1 MKIKELLNGDKKHSL
16 GIYILLLAGVLLLI
30 LGSIPQ
36 KKQQTVSSEP
46 SQAFSTDRY
55 IENLEKKLEDTLSSI
70 EGAGEVKVTL
80 VARDR
85 GSVDLGRDSSGD
97 DKRTVV
103 LSRQGGSEALVVAE
117 KFPTVEGAVI
127 VARGAGSDKTKA
139 ALAEAAATALGIG
152 MHKVKVYK
160 LK

>member
-1 MKIKELLNGDKKHSL
+1 MKIKELLNSDKKHSL

-30 LGSIPQ
+30 FGSVPQ
-36 KKQQTVSSEP
+36 KKQTVSAEP
-46 SQAFSTDRY
+46 LQSFSTDRY

-97 DKRTVV
+97 DKKTVV
-103 LSRQGGSEALVVAE
+103 LSRQGGSEALIVAE

-127 VARGAGSDKTKA
+127 VARGAGSDKTRA
-139 ALAEAAATALGIG
+139 ALAEAASTALGIG